1 MKNVILGYA
10 TNCRFEDFFRFVASA
25 RESCPADVVDVVV
38 FIDALGADFGR
49 AANDYGI
56 HLVPVENVWRW
67 ARGSRLLNLFYHAT
81 LMAMGL
87 LARWAPAA
95 HRAAFADARRRV
107 VADWIH
113 PQAGRWLAYLSYL
126 RVNCSYQK
134 VMTSDVRDV
143 VFQACPFDNLDG
155 GVLHVFRQSAVVYGD
170 DNVDTGWY
178 RKVYGAKGVKAVRGL
193 PTLCSG
199 TVLGGYPVFI
209 NFLEKMAAEIVRQRR
224 VPLDQAVFNHVVNHH
239 LDPAQVLQH
248 ALGSGPVLTLAGDH
262 AWAWAIRADRV
273 EVGDRP
279 VPVVHMYDRH
289 PRTKDLILANIPVP
303 SPCGKASADL
313 VGSPTGPR

>member
-25 RESCPADVVDVVV
+25 RGSCPDELVDVVV
-38 FIDALGADFGR
+38 FIDALGADFSR
-49 AANDYGI
+49 AANDHRV

-67 ARGSRLLNLFYHAT
+67 VRGSRPLNFFYHAT
-81 LMAMGL
+81 IVAAGLM
-87 LARWAPAA
+87 ARWAPAA
-95 HRAAFADARRRV
+95 HRRAYGDARRRI

-126 RVNCSYQK
+126 RVNSSYQM

-143 VFQACPFDNLDG
+143 VFQTCPFDNLDDK
-155 GVLHVFRQSAVVYGD
+155 VLHVFQQPAVQYGD

-178 RKVYGAKGVKAVRGL
+178 CKVYGAKGLEAVRGL

-199 TVLGGYPVFI
+199 TVFGGYPVFM
-209 NFLEKMAAEIVRQRR
+209 NFLEKMGEEVVRHRR
-224 VPLDQAVFNHVVNHH
+224 VPLDQAVFNHIINHH
-239 LDPAQVLQH
+239 LDAAQVLQH
-248 ALGSGPVLTLAGDH
+248 DLVSGPVLTLTGDH
-262 AWAWAIRADRV
+262 AWAWEIRAGQV
-273 EVGDRP
+273 EVGNRP

-289 PRTKDLILANIPVP
+289 PSTKDLIVAKIPVRSDADQTP
-303 SPCGKASADL
+303 ADL
-313 VGSPTGPR
+313 ICTASHTR